1 MKKAVAFI
9 TALCLIFGSVTFAF
23 AAGFTDSQAST
34 VTTNTTNIYNEL
46 KYNNT
51 SIASLVNSLYN
62 YVYTNMPTFSGQSST
77 NQYLSNAVTYLTNL
91 SSVFYS
97 GRYSFDGSHSNY
109 SFAQLVNLIAGRMQT
124 VNQYLSAI
132 YSALADG
139 SGGTIASIL
148 SDILAEFTSTTAG
161 GSVLHFFS
169 RIDTNVS
176 STKTLTNDIKT
187 ILNAL
192 SPTVTSI
199 DSNTGNIY
207 TLENSTLPGIYA
219 YSGSIDSTLTT
230 YQPYLLSLYGLDN
243 VAGMGVLSGGSSIT
257 VRQLYNDGTL
267 NDNTVNLSN
276 KNWRDNVAYLMW
288 NVNNNLTRGV
298 SMTVGNYSDTQTRT
312 SWLTNQT
319 QTYTPTSLA
328 KGLYYWLSSIQTPI
342 ARLAYVHASDQEIAA
357 REKAASNQAKV
368 VNDFVDSSGAGSVST
383 SDIGSVS
390 AASAQ
395 FKTNASTGASAA
407 NVWTVFNENNYNW
420 FTTETANNL
429 DTSSS
434 NRRKGSSEYETPLLD
449 EYYQEVITYLED
461 EQK

>member
-1 MKKAVAFI
+1 MKKIIAFS
-9 TALCLIFGSVTFAF
+9 LCICLVFGSFSFAF
-23 AAGFTDSQAST
+23 AAVSDQQAAT
-34 VTTNTTNIYNEL
+34 ITTNTTNIANAL

-51 SIASLVNSLYN
+51 SLASMVNSLYN
-62 YVYTNMPTFSGQSST
+62 YVYNSMPTFTQVSST

-97 GRYSFDGSHSNY
+97 GQYSYSGSHSNY
-109 SFAQLVNLIAGRMQT
+109 NFPQLVNLIAGRMQT

-132 YSALADG
+132 SSALADG

-199 DSNTGNIY
+199 DTNIGNIY

-243 VAGMGVLSGGSSIT
+243 VAGMSVLSGGSAIT
-257 VRQLYNDGTL
+257 IRQLYNDGTL

-312 SWLTNQT
+312 SWLNNQQ
-319 QTYTPTSLA
+319 QTFTPTSFA
-328 KGLYYWLSSIQTPI
+328 KGIYYWLSSIQTPI
-342 ARLAYVHASDQEIAA
+342 ARLAYVHASDQEIQA
-357 REKAASNQAKV
+357 REKAASNQAALV
-368 VNDFVDSSGAGSVST
+368 TNFVDSNGSGSVPS
-383 SDIGSVS
+383 SSFGSLAGLS
-390 AASAQ
+390 SSY
-395 FKTNASTGASAA
+395 KTNFNSDVAPTRLFD
-407 NVWTVFNENNYNW
+407 VFNPDRGTW
-420 FTTETANNL
+420 FSQETADQL
-429 DTSSS
+429 DSTSSS
-434 NRRKGSSEYETPLLD
+434 QRSRSESSFETPLLD
-449 EYYQEVITYLED
+449 KKINEIYEEIGVR
-461 EQK
+461 K